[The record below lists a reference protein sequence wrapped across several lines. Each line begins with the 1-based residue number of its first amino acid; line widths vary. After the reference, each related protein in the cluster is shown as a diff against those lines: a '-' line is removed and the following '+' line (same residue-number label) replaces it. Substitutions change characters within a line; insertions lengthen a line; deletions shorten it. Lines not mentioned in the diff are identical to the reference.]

1 MLEMRSVITK
11 IGATELARRLSDV
24 LNRVRYRDERFLVER
39 NGEPIATIGPA
50 APFARITLAELVA
63 RLPSTGSGD
72 AGFADDLEAIQAS
85 QSPAESSA
93 WPT

>member
-1 MLEMRSVITK
+1 VITK

-39 NGEPIATIGPA
+39 NGEPIATLGPA
-50 APFARITLAELVA
+50 APSARITLAELVA
-63 RLPSTGSGD
+63 RLPRAGSGD
-72 AGFADDLEAIQAS
+72 AGFADDLEAIQAL
-85 QSPAESSA
+85 QSPAESPA